1 MFKAYLSS
9 ILILVRLDELQRL
22 CFFSYKKYQIECILI

>member
-1 MFKAYLSS
+1 MFKTYLLS

-22 CFFSYKKYQIECILI
+22 YFFSYKEYQIECIFI